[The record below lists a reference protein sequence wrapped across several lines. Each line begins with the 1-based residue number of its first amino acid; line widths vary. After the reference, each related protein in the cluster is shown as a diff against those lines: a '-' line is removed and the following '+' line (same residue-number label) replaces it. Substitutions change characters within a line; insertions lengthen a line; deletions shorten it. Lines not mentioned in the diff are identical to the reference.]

1 MGEEKRE
8 KKQEGQELKKK
19 KQIKMER
26 REQAAEKTW
35 EDKEEPAWLLC
46 TPDVKFNARY
56 ETAE

>member
-1 MGEEKRE
+1 M
-8 KKQEGQELKKK
+8 KKK

-26 REQAAEKTW
+26 REQAIEKTW

-46 TPDVKFNARY
+46 TPDVVTFNARY

>member
-1 MGEEKRE
+1 M
-8 KKQEGQELKKK
+8 KKK